1 MNLDPSPVNLG
12 LLVVVGLVAACGV
25 YMLLERSLIRM
36 LLGLLLVGNAI
47 NLMIIVLAGS
57 MGNPPIYGR
66 TSDNR
71 SGDADPLAQGMVL
84 TAIVIT
90 MGVAA
95 FVLSLAYRSFVIN
108 TDDEVDDDP
117 EDVKVGAQSLSD
129 APDRDRSDDPLTGV
143 DTKVGDMFDDDG
155 NPLSVDE
162 IRERKR
168 SRIEADL
175 MPEDTDSDN
184 DDLIDDEALL
194 DEDQSQKGQSHE
206 DGAR

>member
-1 MNLDPSPVNLG
+1 MNVDPTPVNLG
-12 LLVVVGLVAACGV
+12 LLVVSGLVASCGV

-36 LLGLLLVGNAI
+36 LLGLLLVGNAV

-71 SGDADPLAQGMVL
+71 PADADPLAQGMVL

-95 FVLSLAYRSFVIN
+95 FVLSLAYRSFTIN
-108 TDDEVDDDP
+108 TDDDVPDDP
-117 EDVKVGAQSLSD
+117 EDVKVSAQSLSG

-143 DTKVGDMFDDDG
+143 DTTAGDMFDDEG
-155 NPLSVDE
+155 NPLSEEE

-175 MPEDTDSDN
+175 MPSDDDSDT

-194 DEDQSQKGQSHE
+194 DEERK
-206 DGAR
+206 R

>member
-1 MNLDPSPVNLG
+1 MNVDPNPVNLG

-36 LLGLLLVGNAI
+36 LLGLLLVGNAV

-71 SGDADPLAQGMVL
+71 PADADPLAQGMVL

-95 FVLSLAYRSFVIN
+95 FVLSLAYRSFTIN
-108 TDDEVDDDP
+108 TDDDVPDDP
-117 EDVKVGAQSLSD
+117 EDRKVSAQSRSG

-143 DTKVGDMFDDDG
+143 DTTAGDMFDDDG
-155 NPLSVDE
+155 NPLSEEE

-175 MPEDTDSDN
+175 MPSDDDSDT
-184 DDLIDDEALL
+184 DDLIDDESLL
-194 DEDQSQKGQSHE
+194 DEDK
-206 DGAR
+206 R

>member
-1 MNLDPSPVNLG
+1 MTVDPNPVNLG
-12 LLVVVGLVAACGV
+12 LLVVVGLVAACGI

-36 LLGLLLVGNAI
+36 LLGLLLVGNAV
-47 NLMIIVLAGS
+47 NLMIIVLSGG

-108 TDDEVDDDP
+108 TDDDVPDDV
-117 EDVKVGAQSLSD
+117 EDRKVSAQSLSQ

-143 DTKVGDMFDDDG
+143 DTSAGDMFDDEG
-155 NPLSVDE
+155 NPLTAEQLRD
-162 IRERKR
+162 RKR

-175 MPEDTDSDN
+175 MPSETESDT
-184 DDLIDDEALL
+184 DDLIDDEDLL
-194 DEDQSQKGQSHE
+194 DEDRPGG
-206 DGAR
+206 DRPGGGTRR

>member
-1 MNLDPSPVNLG
+1 MTVDPTPVNLG

-47 NLMIIVLAGS
+47 NLMIIVLSGS

-66 TSDNR
+66 RSDNR
-71 SGDADPLAQGMVL
+71 GADADPLAQGMVL

-95 FVLSLAYRSFVIN
+95 FVLSLAYRSFTIN
-108 TDDEVDDDP
+108 TDDDVPDDP
-117 EDVKVGAQSLSD
+117 EDKKVSAQSLSD

-143 DTKVGDMFDDDG
+143 DTSAGDMFDDEG
-155 NPLSVDE
+155 NPLSQE
-162 IRERKR
+162 QIRERKR
-168 SRIEADL
+168 SHIEADL
-175 MPEDTDSDN
+175 MPSDDDSDT
-184 DDLIDDEALL
+184 DDLIDDESLL
-194 DEDQSQKGQSHE
+194 DEERK
-206 DGAR
+206 R

>member
-1 MNLDPSPVNLG
+1 MNVDPSPVNLG

-36 LLGLLLVGNAI
+36 LLGLLLVGNAV

-71 SGDADPLAQGMVL
+71 PADADPLAQGMVL

-90 MGVAA
+90 MGVGA
-95 FVLSLAYRSFVIN
+95 FVLALAYRSFTIN
-108 TDDEVDDDP
+108 TDDDVPDDP
-117 EDVKVGAQSLSD
+117 EDRKVSAQSLSG

-143 DTKVGDMFDDDG
+143 DTTAGDMFDDEG
-155 NPLSVDE
+155 NPLSEAE

-175 MPEDTDSDN
+175 MPSDDDSDG

-194 DEDQSQKGQSHE
+194 DEHRR
-206 DGAR
+206 DGERKR

>member
-1 MNLDPSPVNLG
+1 MNLDPNPVNLG
-12 LLVVVGLVAACGV
+12 LLIVVGLVAACGV

-36 LLGLLLVGNAI
+36 LLGLLLVGNAV
-47 NLMIIVLAGS
+47 NLLIIVTAGS

-71 SGDADPLAQGMVL
+71 SADADPLAQGMVL

-95 FVLSLAYRSFVIN
+95 FVLALAYRSFTIN
-108 TDDEVDDDP
+108 TDDDVPDDP
-117 EDVKVGAQSLSD
+117 EDRKVSAQSLSG

-143 DTKVGDMFDDDG
+143 DTTAGDAFDDDG
-155 NPLSVDE
+155 NPLSEEE

-175 MPEDTDSDN
+175 MPSDDDSDT

-194 DEDQSQKGQSHE
+194 DERRRGE
-206 DGAR
+206 DGKR